1 MLAEK
6 SFWNPFWKNWVF
18 LHLCSS
24 GEQLKLFV
32 CAGWDSLVVVRWKD
46 FCYFN
51 FSTKR
56 APPALSLMGCL
67 DNGDRQLA
75 EISSSGLGRGGG
87 HRALDGGQFRFW
99 SNLKVP
105 FYVHLRHLFIIW
117 DISSHILWI
126 KKQLMSTKFSK
137 NVPQKQKKWEN
148 APKQPILGMFW
159 CVRLTKCVSLEF
171 CRSCNVILCSF
182 LANED
187 GWEAEKSWNSV
198 KSGFFVSKIFDG
210 GTCARSQT
218 LRHEIDW
225 NCLEILYSHLNFIT
239 GTKKKQYS
247 M

>member
-1 MLAEK
+1 MRIRD
-6 SFWNPFWKNWVF
+6 
-18 LHLCSS
+18 
-24 GEQLKLFV
+24 
-32 CAGWDSLVVVRWKD
+32 GWQ
-46 FCYFN
+46 YQ
-51 FSTKR
+51 
-56 APPALSLMGCL
+56 
-67 DNGDRQLA
+67 NGW
-75 EISSSGLGRGGG
+75 IFGKVPKGGG

-105 FYVHLRHLFIIW
+105 FYVHFWHILVIW
-117 DISSHILWI
+117 DIISHIWWTR
-126 KKQLMSTKFSK
+126 KQILGLKFSK
-137 NVPQKQKKWEN
+137 NWHQKQKKWEN

-159 CVRLTKCVSLEF
+159 CVRVTKSVSLEF
-171 CRSCNVILCSF
+171 CRSCNVIFCSF

-225 NCLEILYSHLNFIT
+225 NCLEILYSHHNFIT